1 MANDDRENVFSR
13 ASDWWGERKEREK
26 KRWLEKPEILQDA
39 AQYLRK
45 NVYDPGWIGTQVPGN
60 QTWMETV
67 PSAMM
72 QSYRESE
79 SPYRHGITDAAKSI
93 PNAAWNLAQFF
104 GNVGWE
110 GSHAL
115 DRMMPKWAGGEGQNV
130 LSDEGKYGLD
140 AWASD
145 KFGWDPYYEDN
156 LYQNA
161 VFNKQGQIMDY
172 DNPYYQ
178 KIKKT
183 AQTEAN
189 DYWGDMIKKNDKDK
203 DEWHDGAT
211 KYAEEQLPWAKW
223 QRANPGVS
231 TKEYYKELT
240 DIYNERMGNLYDD
253 KLDDVYN
260 KSVDSQ
266 MFSKYGFGEGKD
278 VSAFEDFDWWDYTRA
293 LDYATPEAEEF
304 YKGVEIIPEVVFPV
318 KTALSIPRWLRRTR
332 KSEGIMGAKQITDA
346 NKYRHAEEW
355 LKQNAGWRGSG
366 R

>member
-1 MANDDRENVFSR
+1 MAKSENDRENVLTR
-13 ASDWWGERKEREK
+13 LKEKGESL
-26 KRWLEKPEILQDA
+26 KRWMFTKPEILQEA
-39 AQYLRK
+39 EQHLRE
-45 NVYDPGWIGTQVPGN
+45 NFWDPGDEVRGN
-60 QTWMETV
+60 QTWMETK
-67 PSAMM
+67 PREAWE
-72 QSYRESE
+72 SYE
-79 SPYRHGITDAAKSI
+79 GITHPNLQRGLDMAKVV
-93 PNAAWNLAQFF
+93 PNAAWNLAQFA
-104 GNVGWE
+104 GNMGWE
-110 GSHAL
+110 GANAL
-115 DRMMPKWAGGEGQNV
+115 DRWVMGDPLIKKET
-130 LSDEGKYGLD
+130 KYELD
-140 AWASD
+140 ASLSN
-145 KFGWDPYYEDN
+145 KFGWDPFYEDN
-156 LYQNA
+156 PYA
-161 VFNKQGQIMDY
+161 EKNKEDLEGIY
-172 DNPYYQ
+172 D
-178 KIKKT
+178 T
-183 AQTEAN
+183 AEKEEK
-189 DYWGDMIKKNDKDK
+189 DYWNDILKKNDEDK
-203 DEWHDGAT
+203 DMWHDGAT

-318 KTALSIPRWLRRTR
+318 KSALSIPRWLRRAR

-346 NKYRHAEEW
+346 NKYKHAEEW

>member
-1 MANDDRENVFSR
+1 MAKSENDRENVLTR
-13 ASDWWGERKEREK
+13 LKEKGESL
-26 KRWLEKPEILQDA
+26 KRWMFTKPEILQEA
-39 AQYLRK
+39 EQHLRE
-45 NVYDPGWIGTQVPGN
+45 NFWDPGDEVRGN
-60 QTWMETV
+60 QTWMETK
-67 PSAMM
+67 PREAWE
-72 QSYRESE
+72 SYE
-79 SPYRHGITDAAKSI
+79 GITHPNLQRGLDMAKVV
-93 PNAAWNLAQFF
+93 PNAAWNLAQFA
-104 GNVGWE
+104 GNMGWE
-110 GSHAL
+110 GANAL
-115 DRMMPKWAGGEGQNV
+115 DRWVMGDPLIKKET
-130 LSDEGKYGLD
+130 KYELD
-140 AWASD
+140 ASLSN
-145 KFGWDPYYEDN
+145 KFGWDPFYEDN
-156 LYQNA
+156 PYA
-161 VFNKQGQIMDY
+161 EKNKEDLEGIY
-172 DNPYYQ
+172 D
-178 KIKKT
+178 T
-183 AQTEAN
+183 AEKEEK
-189 DYWGDMIKKNDKDK
+189 DYWNDILKKNDEDK
-203 DEWHDGAT
+203 DMWHDGAT

-253 KLDDVYN
+253 ILDDVYN

-318 KTALSIPRWLRRTR
+318 KTALSIPRWLRRAR

-346 NKYRHAEEW
+346 NKYKHAEEW

>member
-1 MANDDRENVFSR
+1 MAKSENDRENVLTR
-13 ASDWWGERKEREK
+13 LKEKGESL
-26 KRWLEKPEILQDA
+26 KRWMFTKPEILQEA
-39 AQYLRK
+39 EQHLRE
-45 NVYDPGWIGTQVPGN
+45 NFWDPGDEVRGN
-60 QTWMETV
+60 QTWMETK
-67 PSAMM
+67 PREAWE
-72 QSYRESE
+72 SYE
-79 SPYRHGITDAAKSI
+79 GITHPNLQRGLDMAKVV
-93 PNAAWNLAQFF
+93 PNAAWNLAQFA
-104 GNVGWE
+104 GNMGWE
-110 GSHAL
+110 GANAL
-115 DRMMPKWAGGEGQNV
+115 DRWVMGDPLIKKET
-130 LSDEGKYGLD
+130 KYELD
-140 AWASD
+140 ASLSN

-156 LYQNA
+156 PYA
-161 VFNKQGQIMDY
+161 EKNKEDLEGIY
-172 DNPYYQ
+172 D
-178 KIKKT
+178 T
-183 AQTEAN
+183 AEKEEK
-189 DYWGDMIKKNDKDK
+189 DYWNDILKKNDEDK
-203 DEWHDGAT
+203 DMWHDGAT

-318 KTALSIPRWLRRTR
+318 KTALSIPRWLRRAR

-346 NKYRHAEEW
+346 NKYKHAEEW

>member
-1 MANDDRENVFSR
+1 MAKSENDRENVLTR
-13 ASDWWGERKEREK
+13 LKEKGESL
-26 KRWLEKPEILQDA
+26 KRWMFTKPEILQEA
-39 AQYLRK
+39 EQHLRE
-45 NVYDPGWIGTQVPGN
+45 NFWDPGDEVRGN
-60 QTWMETV
+60 QTWMETK
-67 PSAMM
+67 PREAWE
-72 QSYRESE
+72 SYE
-79 SPYRHGITDAAKSI
+79 GITHPNLQRGLDMAKVV
-93 PNAAWNLAQFF
+93 PNAAWNLAQFA
-104 GNVGWE
+104 GNMGWE
-110 GSHAL
+110 GANAL
-115 DRMMPKWAGGEGQNV
+115 DRWVMGDPLIKKET
-130 LSDEGKYGLD
+130 KYELD
-140 AWASD
+140 ALLSN
-145 KFGWDPYYEDN
+145 KFGWDPFYEDN
-156 LYQNA
+156 PYA
-161 VFNKQGQIMDY
+161 EKNKEDLEGIY
-172 DNPYYQ
+172 D
-178 KIKKT
+178 T
-183 AQTEAN
+183 AEKEEK
-189 DYWGDMIKKNDKDK
+189 DYWNDILKKNDEDK
-203 DEWHDGAT
+203 DMWHDGAT

-318 KTALSIPRWLRRTR
+318 KTALSIPRWLRRAR

-346 NKYRHAEEW
+346 NKYKHAEEW

>member
-1 MANDDRENVFSR
+1 MAKSENDRENVLTR
-13 ASDWWGERKEREK
+13 LKEKGESL
-26 KRWLEKPEILQDA
+26 KRWMFTKPEILQEA
-39 AQYLRK
+39 EQHLRE
-45 NVYDPGWIGTQVPGN
+45 NFWDPGDEVRGN
-60 QTWMETV
+60 QTWMETK
-67 PSAMM
+67 PREAWE
-72 QSYRESE
+72 SYE
-79 SPYRHGITDAAKSI
+79 GITHPNLQRGLDMAKVV
-93 PNAAWNLAQFF
+93 PNAAWNLAQFA
-104 GNVGWE
+104 GNMGWE
-110 GSHAL
+110 GANAL
-115 DRMMPKWAGGEGQNV
+115 DRWVMGDPLIKKET
-130 LSDEGKYGLD
+130 KYELD
-140 AWASD
+140 ASLSN
-145 KFGWDPYYEDN
+145 KFGWDPFYEDN
-156 LYQNA
+156 PYA
-161 VFNKQGQIMDY
+161 EKNKEDLEGIY
-172 DNPYYQ
+172 D
-178 KIKKT
+178 T
-183 AQTEAN
+183 AEKEEK
-189 DYWGDMIKKNDKDK
+189 DYWNDILKKNDEDK
-203 DEWHDGAT
+203 DMWHDGAT

-318 KTALSIPRWLRRTR
+318 KTALSIPRWLRRAR

-346 NKYRHAEEW
+346 NKYKHAEEW

>member
-1 MANDDRENVFSR
+1 MAKSENDRENVLTR
-13 ASDWWGERKEREK
+13 LKEKGESL
-26 KRWLEKPEILQDA
+26 KRWMFTKPEILQEA
-39 AQYLRK
+39 EQHLRE
-45 NVYDPGWIGTQVPGN
+45 NFWDPGDEVRGN
-60 QTWMETV
+60 QTWMETK
-67 PSAMM
+67 PREAWE
-72 QSYRESE
+72 SYE
-79 SPYRHGITDAAKSI
+79 GITHPNLQRGLDMAKVV
-93 PNAAWNLAQFF
+93 PNAAWNLAQFA
-104 GNVGWE
+104 GNMGWE
-110 GSHAL
+110 GANAL
-115 DRMMPKWAGGEGQNV
+115 DRWVMGDPLIKKET
-130 LSDEGKYGLD
+130 KYELD
-140 AWASD
+140 ASLSN
-145 KFGWDPYYEDN
+145 KFGWDPFYEDN
-156 LYQNA
+156 PYA
-161 VFNKQGQIMDY
+161 EKNKEDLEGIY
-172 DNPYYQ
+172 D
-178 KIKKT
+178 T
-183 AQTEAN
+183 AEKEEK
-189 DYWGDMIKKNDKDK
+189 DYWNDILKKNDEDK
-203 DEWHDGAT
+203 DMWHDGAT

-318 KTALSIPRWLRRTR
+318 KTALSIPKWLRRAR

-346 NKYRHAEEW
+346 NKYKHAEEW

>member
-1 MANDDRENVFSR
+1 MAKSENDRENVLTR
-13 ASDWWGERKEREK
+13 LKEKGESL
-26 KRWLEKPEILQDA
+26 KRWMFTKPEILQEA
-39 AQYLRK
+39 EQHLRE
-45 NVYDPGWIGTQVPGN
+45 NFWDPGDEVRGN
-60 QTWMETV
+60 QTWMETK
-67 PSAMM
+67 PREAWE
-72 QSYRESE
+72 SYE
-79 SPYRHGITDAAKSI
+79 GITHPNLQRGLDMAKVV
-93 PNAAWNLAQFF
+93 PNAAWNLVQFA
-104 GNVGWE
+104 GNMGWE
-110 GSHAL
+110 GANAL
-115 DRMMPKWAGGEGQNV
+115 DRWVMGDPLIKKET
-130 LSDEGKYGLD
+130 KYELD
-140 AWASD
+140 ASLSN
-145 KFGWDPYYEDN
+145 KFGWDPFYEDN
-156 LYQNA
+156 PYA
-161 VFNKQGQIMDY
+161 EKNKEDLEGIY
-172 DNPYYQ
+172 D
-178 KIKKT
+178 T
-183 AQTEAN
+183 AEKEEK
-189 DYWGDMIKKNDKDK
+189 DYWNDILKKNDEDK
-203 DEWHDGAT
+203 DMWHDGAT

-318 KTALSIPRWLRRTR
+318 KTALSIPRWLRRAR

-346 NKYRHAEEW
+346 NKYKHAEEW

>member
-1 MANDDRENVFSR
+1 MAKSENDRENVLTR
-13 ASDWWGERKEREK
+13 LKEKGESL
-26 KRWLEKPEILQDA
+26 KRWMFTKPEILQEA
-39 AQYLRK
+39 EQHLRE
-45 NVYDPGWIGTQVPGN
+45 NFWDPGDEVRGN
-60 QTWMETV
+60 QTWMETK
-67 PSAMM
+67 PREMWH
-72 QSYRESE
+72 SYE
-79 SPYRHGITDAAKSI
+79 GITHPNLQRGLDMAKVV
-93 PNAAWNLAQFF
+93 PNAAWNLAQWG
-104 GNVGWE
+104 GNMAWE
-110 GSHAL
+110 GANAL
-115 DRMMPKWAGGEGQNV
+115 DRWVMGDPLLKKET
-130 LSDEGKYGLD
+130 KYELD
-140 AWASD
+140 ASLSN

-156 LYQNA
+156 PYA
-161 VFNKQGQIMDY
+161 EKNKEDLEGIY
-172 DNPYYQ
+172 D
-178 KIKKT
+178 T
-183 AQTEAN
+183 AEKEEK
-189 DYWGDMIKKNDKDK
+189 DYWNDILKKNDEDK
-203 DEWHDGAT
+203 DMWHDGAT

-318 KTALSIPRWLRRTR
+318 KTALSIPRWLRRAR

-346 NKYRHAEEW
+346 NKYKHAEEW

>member
-1 MANDDRENVFSR
+1 MAKSENDRENVLTR
-13 ASDWWGERKEREK
+13 LKEKGESL
-26 KRWLEKPEILQDA
+26 KRWMFTKPEILQEA
-39 AQYLRK
+39 EQHLRE
-45 NVYDPGWIGTQVPGN
+45 NFWDPGDEVRGN
-60 QTWMETV
+60 QTWMETK
-67 PSAMM
+67 PREAWE
-72 QSYRESE
+72 SYE
-79 SPYRHGITDAAKSI
+79 GITYPNLQRGLDMAKVV
-93 PNAAWNLAQFF
+93 PNAAWNLAQFA
-104 GNVGWE
+104 GNMGWE
-110 GSHAL
+110 GANAL
-115 DRMMPKWAGGEGQNV
+115 DRWVMGDPLIKKET
-130 LSDEGKYGLD
+130 KYELD
-140 AWASD
+140 ASLSN
-145 KFGWDPYYEDN
+145 KFGWDPFYEDN
-156 LYQNA
+156 PYA
-161 VFNKQGQIMDY
+161 EKNKEDLEGIY
-172 DNPYYQ
+172 D
-178 KIKKT
+178 T
-183 AQTEAN
+183 AEKEEK
-189 DYWGDMIKKNDKDK
+189 DYWNDILKKNDEDK
-203 DEWHDGAT
+203 DMWHDGAT

-318 KTALSIPRWLRRTR
+318 KTALSIPRWLRRAR

-346 NKYRHAEEW
+346 NKYKHAEEW

>member
-1 MANDDRENVFSR
+1 
-13 ASDWWGERKEREK
+13 
-26 KRWLEKPEILQDA
+26 
-39 AQYLRK
+39 
-45 NVYDPGWIGTQVPGN
+45 
-60 QTWMETV
+60 METK
-67 PSAMM
+67 PREAWE
-72 QSYRESE
+72 SYE
-79 SPYRHGITDAAKSI
+79 GITHPNLQRGLDMAKVV
-93 PNAAWNLAQFF
+93 PNAAWNLAQFA
-104 GNVGWE
+104 GNMGWE
-110 GSHAL
+110 GANAL
-115 DRMMPKWAGGEGQNV
+115 DRWVMGDPLIKKET
-130 LSDEGKYGLD
+130 KYELD
-140 AWASD
+140 ASLSN
-145 KFGWDPYYEDN
+145 KFGWDPFYEDN
-156 LYQNA
+156 PYA
-161 VFNKQGQIMDY
+161 EKNKEDLEGIY
-172 DNPYYQ
+172 D
-178 KIKKT
+178 T
-183 AQTEAN
+183 AEKEEK
-189 DYWGDMIKKNDKDK
+189 DYWNDILKKNDEDK
-203 DEWHDGAT
+203 DMWHDGAT

-318 KTALSIPRWLRRTR
+318 KTALSIPRWLRRAR

-346 NKYRHAEEW
+346 NKYKHAEEW

>member
-1 MANDDRENVFSR
+1 MAKSENDRENVLTR
-13 ASDWWGERKEREK
+13 LKEKGESL
-26 KRWLEKPEILQDA
+26 KRWMFTKPEILQEA
-39 AQYLRK
+39 EQHLRE
-45 NVYDPGWIGTQVPGN
+45 NFWDPGDEVRGN
-60 QTWMETV
+60 QTWMETK
-67 PSAMM
+67 PREAWE
-72 QSYRESE
+72 SYE
-79 SPYRHGITDAAKSI
+79 GITHPNLQRGLDMAKVV
-93 PNAAWNLAQFF
+93 PNAAWNLAQFA
-104 GNVGWE
+104 GNMGWE
-110 GSHAL
+110 GANAL
-115 DRMMPKWAGGEGQNV
+115 DRWVMGDPLIKKET
-130 LSDEGKYGLD
+130 KYELD
-140 AWASD
+140 ASLSN
-145 KFGWDPYYEDN
+145 KFGWDPFYEDN
-156 LYQNA
+156 PYA
-161 VFNKQGQIMDY
+161 EKNKEDLEGIY
-172 DNPYYQ
+172 D
-178 KIKKT
+178 T
-183 AQTEAN
+183 AEKEEK
-189 DYWGDMIKKNDKDK
+189 DYWNDILKKNDEDK
-203 DEWHDGAT
+203 DMWHDGAT

-318 KTALSIPRWLRRTR
+318 KTALSIPKWLRRAR

-346 NKYRHAEEW
+346 NKYRHAEDW
-355 LKQNAGWRGSG
+355 MKRHAGWRGSG

>member
-1 MANDDRENVFSR
+1 MAKSENDRENVFSR
-13 ASDWWGERKEREK
+13 VADWWDDRKEREK
-26 KRWLEKPEILQDA
+26 KRWLEKPQILQDA
-39 AQYLRK
+39 EQYLRK
-45 NVYDPGWIGTQVPGN
+45 HAYDPGWIGEQVPGN
-60 QTWMETV
+60 QTWMETK
-67 PSAMM
+67 PREAWE
-72 QSYRESE
+72 SYEGLDHPNLQR
-79 SPYRHGITDAAKSI
+79 GLDMAKVL
-93 PNAAWNLAQFF
+93 PNAAWNLAQFV
-104 GNVGWE
+104 GNMGWE
-110 GSHAL
+110 GANAL
-115 DRMMPKWAGGEGQNV
+115 DRWVMGDPLIKKEN
-130 LSDEGKYGLD
+130 KYKLD
-140 AWASD
+140 AWQSN
-145 KFGWDPYYEDN
+145 KFGFPPIYEDN
-156 LYQNA
+156 PYA
-161 VFNKQGQIMDY
+161 EKNKEDLEGIY
-172 DNPYYQ
+172 D
-178 KIKKT
+178 T
-183 AQTEAN
+183 AEKEEK
-189 DYWGDMIKKNDKDK
+189 DYWNDILKKNDEDK
-203 DEWHDGAT
+203 DMWHDGAT

>member
-1 MANDDRENVFSR
+1 MAKSENDRENVLTR
-13 ASDWWGERKEREK
+13 LKEKGESL
-26 KRWLEKPEILQDA
+26 KRWMFTKPEILQEA
-39 AQYLRK
+39 EQHLRE
-45 NVYDPGWIGTQVPGN
+45 NFWDPGDKVRGN
-60 QTWMETV
+60 QTWMETK
-67 PSAMM
+67 PREAWE
-72 QSYRESE
+72 SYE
-79 SPYRHGITDAAKSI
+79 GITHPNLQRGLDMAKVV
-93 PNAAWNLAQFF
+93 PNAAWNLAQWG
-104 GNVGWE
+104 GNMAWE
-110 GSHAL
+110 GANAL
-115 DRMMPKWAGGEGQNV
+115 DRWVMGDPLLKKET
-130 LSDEGKYGLD
+130 KYELD
-140 AWASD
+140 ASLSN

-156 LYQNA
+156 PYA
-161 VFNKQGQIMDY
+161 EKNKEDLEGIY
-172 DNPYYQ
+172 D
-178 KIKKT
+178 T
-183 AQTEAN
+183 AEKEEK
-189 DYWGDMIKKNDKDK
+189 DYWNDILKKNDEDK
-203 DEWHDGAT
+203 DMWHDGAT

-355 LKQNAGWRGSG
+355 MKQNAGWPGSG